1 MDRDLQGLIGA
12 YGVGAKG
19 ANKDRLLSDFLQV
32 FTPTLYEEAG
42 INEDITKKLKSIN
55 KENTQLEEEIRNLQK
70 KNEKCCSLM

>member
-12 YGVGAKG
+12 YGVGARG

-42 INEDITKKLKSIN
+42 IN
-55 KENTQLEEEIRNLQK
+55 
-70 KNEKCCSLM
+70 